1 MTVGDN
7 MAALFEDQRQ
17 ITEMQI
23 CFTPITPTHTS
34 EVSLL
39 GRHYFFKDSGG
50 QNNQV
55 SFFLYILPSFWKT
68 RIVTFEKHTNS
79 SHKRINGE
87 KWDATM

>member
-1 MTVGDN
+1 

-39 GRHYFFKDSGG
+39 GRHFFFKDLGG
-50 QNNQV
+50 HNNQV
-55 SFFLYILPSFWKT
+55 SFFFIFFHPSGKLA
-68 RIVTFEKHTNS
+68 S
-79 SHKRINGE
+79 SHLKNTQIQVTKG
-87 KWDATM
+87 